1 MNINDRKLD
10 KAIQDAVG
18 PVAKK
23 AEQEANRAADREST
37 LDGKVNAFAKALKRN
52 GIDPNKKEIRQAFKD
67 QGVE

>member
-1 MNINDRKLD
+1 MKINQKHLD

-52 GIDPNKKEIRQAFKD
+52 GTEPNKKEIRKAFEE